1 MVAPTVFPKGE
12 RLMQFALLIFESPE
26 AFATRKAPETDP
38 YLGAW
43 RAYYKALVEA
53 GIYVGG
59 DALEVPETAT
69 TVRLMEGKRRVED
82 GPFADTKEQLAGFLV
97 LELSSLDAALD
108 WAARCPAASVGAV
121 EIRPL
126 APESRRRIT
135 G

>member
-1 MVAPTVFPKGE
+1 
-12 RLMQFALLIFESPE
+12 MQYALLLFESPE
-26 AFATRKAPETDP
+26 AFATRKAPETNP

-43 RAYYKALVEA
+43 RAYHKALVEA

-59 DALEVPETAT
+59 EPLEVPETAT
-69 TVRLMEGKRRVED
+69 TVRLMEGKRHVQD
-82 GPFADTKEQLAGFLV
+82 GPFADTKEQLAGFLI

-108 WAARCPAASVGAV
+108 WAARCPVASVGAV
-121 EIRPL
+121 EVRPL